1 MYDIQLGFRC
11 TERSDSRE
19 KKKIPFLNL
28 VLYFKSSRE
37 QSRLRPTRLLV
48 EFFLTLDAF
57 FRAVYRLQRFIAE
70 VNKFKIWNAK
80 DYSRP
85 FL

>member
-11 TERSDSRE
+11 TERSDSRG
-19 KKKIPFLNL
+19 KKKTPFLNL
-28 VLYFKSSRE
+28 FSYFKSSRE
-37 QSRLRPTRLLV
+37 QSRLRPTRLLA
-48 EFFLTLDAF
+48 EFILTLDAF
-57 FRAVYRLQRFIAE
+57 CGAVHRLQRFIAE
-70 VNKFKIWNAK
+70 VNIFKIWNAK